1 MKIVEGIAQ
10 GLLYLHEHSRL
21 RIIHRDLKAGNILLD
36 VELIPK
42 ISDFGMA
49 RIFPSDATQT
59 KASRLVGTY
68 GYMAP
73 EYAFEGLLSIKS
85 DVFSFGV
92 LLLEIISGRRSAGF
106 QHYGEFQNLLQYAWQ
121 MWKDKR
127 WNEFSDQSFGD
138 ECKPGDMMKYLTL
151 ALMCVQVKAID
162 RPTMSNVVTMLN
174 SDEISIPEPRQPA
187 YSYIRADVSVNVN
200 VSCSRNDVTLTTV
213 DGR

>member
-1 MKIVEGIAQ
+1 
-10 GLLYLHEHSRL
+10 
-21 RIIHRDLKAGNILLD
+21 
-36 VELIPK
+36 
-42 ISDFGMA
+42 
-49 RIFPSDATQT
+49 
-59 KASRLVGTY
+59 
-68 GYMAP
+68 MAP

-187 YSYIRADVSVNVN
+187 YSCVAGVHCFQLVYIKCQELRF
-200 VSCSRNDVTLTTV
+200 SRHVYPPCFLEYMVMLSHPLGRQNE
-213 DGR
+213 DGIWHSSIAGR